1 MELQQYQN
9 LYQYLQ
15 SQQLPPSLTTQQKRK
30 FINFSKNFIIKNN
43 FIYKIDKRQQ
53 NNLLRVIRNY
63 EAEPVLFMMH
73 NDPTAG
79 HFATDIMFEKIRS
92 RYYWPQMYENIR
104 AYVQACDQCQRRG
117 KYKRTE
123 PLHPI
128 PAFEPFY
135 QIGIDIV
142 GPLPR
147 SKKGNRYIVVA
158 IDYLTKWPE
167 AKALSEATAENVATF
182 IYENIICQH
191 GCPSRILS
199 DRGSHFN
206 NKMIDSLTQRFQIKH
221 HFSTP
226 YHPQTNGLVERFNR
240 TLCEA
245 LAKTATDTDEWDLF
259 IAPIL
264 FAYRTSKNS
273 STKIEPFFL
282 VYGRSAKLPIDNDD
296 NLCNNSDTLL
306 KRVKHLIDDVP
317 QIREEARVQINKS
330 QQKQKDRHDAK
341 LKKNISYQIGD
352 KVLYFN
358 AAKEKQWSGKLD
370 PKWKGPFYIHQVL
383 LNGSYK
389 LRTLEG
395 RVLITPVNGTL
406 LKLYHDR
413 QNWQPMVVIN
423 NIKRLDVQ

>member
-15 SQQLPPSLTTQQKRK
+15 SQQLPPNLTTQQKRK

-92 RYYWPQMYENIR
+92 RY
-104 AYVQACDQCQRRG
+104 
-117 KYKRTE
+117 
-123 PLHPI
+123 
-128 PAFEPFY
+128 
-135 QIGIDIV
+135 
-142 GPLPR
+142 
-147 SKKGNRYIVVA
+147 IVVA

-206 NKMIDSLTQRFQIKH
+206 NKMIDM
-221 HFSTP
+221 
-226 YHPQTNGLVERFNR
+226 ERFNR

-245 LAKTATDTDEWDLF
+245 
-259 IAPIL
+259 
-264 FAYRTSKNS
+264 
-273 STKIEPFFL
+273 
-282 VYGRSAKLPIDNDD
+282 
-296 NLCNNSDTLL
+296 
-306 KRVKHLIDDVP
+306 
-317 QIREEARVQINKS
+317 
-330 QQKQKDRHDAK
+330 
-341 LKKNISYQIGD
+341 
-352 KVLYFN
+352 
-358 AAKEKQWSGKLD
+358 
-370 PKWKGPFYIHQVL
+370 
-383 LNGSYK
+383 
-389 LRTLEG
+389 
-395 RVLITPVNGTL
+395 
-406 LKLYHDR
+406 
-413 QNWQPMVVIN
+413 
-423 NIKRLDVQ
+423 